1 MTQEEI
7 EALMN
12 DTASEPSSEAAD
24 DNIDDILSG
33 IDGIVDDEPASV
45 PETNMDDILAGIDGI
60 VDDEPT
66 AAPEANMDDIL
77 AGIDGIV
84 DDEPSPATDID
95 DMLAGID
102 GVVDDEPA
110 AAPETN
116 MDDILAG
123 IDGIVDSAPEQP
135 KAKAATPKEDT
146 LETKID
152 KGLFPLP
159 SSNEHKIVNQL
170 NQVAED
176 SEEKASQIFDVLS
189 FILDENEKVESA
201 LNKNSKFIESQ
212 VELLTKLTTKFP
224 KIQLL
229 QDQLNDA
236 NDLKNTCS
244 DTKNVVAEE
253 NNKIFEAMELM
264 QYHDIN
270 RQKIERVMS
279 VIRKLTTY
287 LNGIFEDDSNKPEVQ
302 IAKHISGDSNN
313 TLDNDDLDSLINEFN
328 K

>member
-1 MTQEEI
+1 MSMTQEEI

-12 DTASEPSSEAAD
+12 DTAIEDKVEPAD
-24 DNIDDILSG
+24 DNI
-33 IDGIVDDEPASV
+33 
-45 PETNMDDILAGIDGI
+45 
-60 VDDEPT
+60 
-66 AAPEANMDDIL
+66 DDIL

-84 DDEPSPATDID
+84 DDEPSSDEEINID

-102 GVVDDEPA
+102 GIVESEEESTSDD
-110 AAPETN
+110 

-123 IDGIVDSAPEQP
+123 IDGIVDDGSSEDQVDDMDDILAGIDGVTDSEP
-135 KAKAATPKEDT
+135 KKEIKKESPPADT
-146 LETKID
+146 LEDKID
-152 KGLFPLP
+152 QGIFPLP

-212 VELLTKLTTKFP
+212 VELLTKLATKFP
-224 KIQLL
+224 NIQLL
-229 QDQLNDA
+229 QDNLNEA
-236 NDLKNTCS
+236 NELKNTCS
-244 DTKNVVAEE
+244 NTRNVVAEE
-253 NNKIFEAMELM
+253 NNKIFEAMEIM

-279 VIRKLTTY
+279 VIKKLTTY
-287 LNGIFEDDSNKPEVQ
+287 LNGIFEDDSKKPEVQ
-302 IAKHISGDSNN
+302 IAKHISGDSHN
-313 TLDNDDLDSLINEFN
+313 TVENEDLDDLIAEFG